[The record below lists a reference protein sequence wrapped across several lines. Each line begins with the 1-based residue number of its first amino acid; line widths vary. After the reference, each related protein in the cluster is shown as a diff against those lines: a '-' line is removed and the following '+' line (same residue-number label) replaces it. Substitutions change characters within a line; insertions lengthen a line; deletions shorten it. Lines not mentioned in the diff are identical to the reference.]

1 VLYCERFAA
10 MDAAC
15 ARRCLGDDNAIVEG
29 ENVHGRQASSS
40 TLTPG
45 SNERM
50 GLEGS
55 ASMKR
60 RGKTARSVM
69 IAALCAIL
77 SLHLGAQATSN
88 VVSID
93 ATAPPI
99 PPQPIVAT
107 MGASRNPQGHVLGVN
122 SQYLTIDGRP
132 WLPVMG
138 EFHYSRY
145 PEAEWEE
152 EILKM
157 KAAGIQIIS
166 TYVIWIHHEQVEG
179 QFDWTGQRDLREFVK
194 LCGKHG
200 MYVYPRIGPWSHAE
214 VRNGG
219 FPDWVLKNGPVREND
234 PVYLEEVQAFY
245 AEIAKQLKGELWKDG
260 GPVIGIQV
268 ENEYREAKPGTGKGS
283 EHIRMLKHMAVSD
296 GLDVPLYTVTGWD
309 GAAIPLNDVLPVYG
323 GYPDAPW
330 DGSNKKLVG
339 NEIYAYRFKNR
350 VAGSMG
356 AIGGRGQNAASSYQG
371 APFLTAEVGDGG
383 EDTYFRRP
391 VFNTDDIAAIAPV
404 MLGSGVNLLG
414 YYMFHGGLN
423 PDGHG
428 ITLEESQRFGD
439 ATDVPEKSY
448 DFQAPIGEF
457 GQVRESLLRLKLV
470 HYFLDDFGVDLAPMT
485 ARSPLQVP
493 AGPMDTSTVRV
504 AARTNG
510 DHGFL
515 FVNNY
520 VRGLQMPERKNFQV
534 QLQLPHETVNIPE
547 EPIDLPAGTY
557 GIWPVNLPL
566 SAASSETP
574 ILLRYST
581 AQLFKR
587 VTIRGQT
594 YYFFFALPGVN
605 AEFVLDQGAKLRA
618 VTAGVET
625 SHATAGL
632 RLRAS
637 GQADVTLDGGVH
649 LVLLPENQ
657 AEHVWRGDDSSTLIE
672 TEASAFSSGAK
683 WVLQSADRH
692 FHVGI
697 FGAAKPGGG
706 GQPLVYAGRSG
717 LFAQYRAS
725 VPELE
730 LQAPVKQVQ
739 GAKPRDPW
747 ILGPTLEWRSKPIP
761 EKPLVSEFAN
771 AAVWKI
777 DMPPVPLSAQVS
789 DVWLDIDY
797 QGDEARLSNNDCL
810 LDDNFWNGL
819 PWTIGLR
826 ETLPHWRVSPSDL
839 ELSVLPLP
847 KSYPLYLEEGRD
859 EHFDASGQALNL
871 TNVRLVPEYQLMVDL
886 SAGQ

>member
-1 VLYCERFAA
+1 
-10 MDAAC
+10 
-15 ARRCLGDDNAIVEG
+15 
-29 ENVHGRQASSS
+29 
-40 TLTPG
+40 
-45 SNERM
+45 
-50 GLEGS
+50 
-55 ASMKR
+55 MKR
-60 RGKTARSVM
+60 QRTRLGVKIVM
-69 IAALCAIL
+69 IGGLISL
-77 SLHLGAQATSN
+77 SLSAQQRSN
-88 VVSID
+88 VMSID
-93 ATAPPI
+93 ATAPAI
-99 PPQPIVAT
+99 APQPVAT
-107 MGASRNPQGHVLGVN
+107 SMGASRNPQGHVIGVN
-122 SQYLTIDGRP
+122 SQYLTLDGRP

-234 PVYLEEVQAFY
+234 PVYLKEVQSFY
-245 AEIAKQLKGELWKDG
+245 SEIANQLKGELWKDG
-260 GPVIGIQV
+260 GPVIGLQV

-283 EHIRMLKHMAVSD
+283 EHIRTLKQMAVSD

-309 GAAIPLNDVLPVYG
+309 GAAIPLDDVLPVYG

-330 DGSNKKLVG
+330 DGSNQKLVG
-339 NEIYAYRFKNR
+339 NEIYAFRFKNR

-356 AIGGRGQNAASSYQG
+356 AIGGSGQNAASSYKG
-371 APFLTAEVGDGG
+371 TPFLTAEVGDGG

-391 VFNTDDIAAIAPV
+391 VFNTNDIAAIAPV

-457 GQVRESLLRLKLV
+457 GQVRESLLRLKLI
-470 HYFLDDFGVDLAPMT
+470 HYFLNDFGSDLAPMT
-485 ARSPLQVP
+485 TRAPLQVP
-493 AGPMDTSTVRV
+493 AGPMDTSTVRI

-534 QLQLPHETVNIPE
+534 KLQLPHGIVSVPE
-547 EPIDLPAGTY
+547 APVDLPAGAY
-557 GIWPVNLPL
+557 GIWPVNLQL
-566 SAASSETP
+566 SGVSGETP

-587 VTIRGQT
+587 VKTRRET
-594 YYFFFALPGVN
+594 YYFFFALPDVN
-605 AEFVLDQGAKLRA
+605 AEFVLNEGAKVRA

-625 SHATAGL
+625 SHTAAGL

-637 GQADVTLDGGVH
+637 GQAYVTLDGGVH
-649 LVLLPENQ
+649 LVLLPESQ
-657 AEHVWRGDDSSTLIE
+657 AEHVWRGDDPSTLIE
-672 TEASAFSSGAK
+672 TDASAFSSDAK
-683 WVLQSADRH
+683 WFLRSEDHQ
-692 FHVGI
+692 FQIGI
-697 FGAAKPGGG
+697 FGAAQPSG
-706 GQPLVYAGRSG
+706 GQPWMYAGRSG
-717 LFAQYRAS
+717 LFAQYRTA

-730 LQAPVKQVQ
+730 LQASVKKIQD
-739 GAKPRDPW
+739 AKPRTPW
-747 ILGPTLEWRSKPIP
+747 TLGPTLAWRPRPIP
-761 EKPLVSEFAN
+761 EKPAVSEFAN

-777 DMPPVPLSAQVS
+777 DVPPVPTSAQVS
-789 DVWLDIDY
+789 DVWLVIDY
-797 QGDEARLSNNDCL
+797 QGDEARLSNTNSL
-810 LDDNFWNGL
+810 MDDNFWNGL
-819 PWTIGLR
+819 PWKIGLR
-826 ETLPHWRVSPSDL
+826 ETLPHWRTSRSDL
-839 ELSVLPLP
+839 ELGVLPLP
-847 KSYPLYLEEGRD
+847 KSNPLYIEEGTK
-859 EHFDASGQALNL
+859 EHFDESGSVLNL
-871 TNVRLVPEYQLMVDL
+871 ATVHVVPEYQVVVQL
-886 SAGQ
+886 SAAR